1 MLRKNNTNEVAQKLD
16 TIIAMMEQMDTRIKA
31 LESAKTTTKKST
43 PTESASTNKST
54 EVVVLKGRVTA
65 NRLAKLY
72 HEEDVRVIQI
82 GKTIYDLTEDSDGLV
97 YQNARKDTP
106 KSETKASPK
115 KKTPKSKGVDI
126 MDFEPCKYKGTDN
139 YVWGGAKGYK
149 TMRSAYCYASQT
161 DGKAKNLGDVYKLG
175 IQIDFDKAWKKSKA
189 EFEKKF
195 HYVKVVDRQ

>member
-1 MLRKNNTNEVAQKLD
+1 MNEVAQKLE
-16 TIIAMMEQMDTRIKA
+16 TIMSMLEGMDTRIAA

-43 PTESASTNKST
+43 PTESASTQEST
-54 EVVVLKGRVTA
+54 DVVVIKGRVTA

-82 GKTIYDLTEDSDGLV
+82 GKTIYDLTTDSDGLV

-106 KSETKASPK
+106 KPATKSSPK
-115 KKTPKSKGVDI
+115 KNTPKSKGVDI
-126 MDFEPCKYKGTDN
+126 MDFEPCKFKGTDN

-149 TMRSAYCYASQT
+149 TMRSAYCYACQT
-161 DGKAKNLGDVYKLG
+161 DGKAKNLAEAHKLG
-175 IQIDFDKAWKKSKA
+175 IQIDFDKTWKKSKA

-195 HYVKVVDRQ
+195 HYVKAEDRQ